1 MRETTHVTALGDLW
15 TLCITPLAG
24 ATPLWAQWS
33 FPPALVLPF
42 VAMLWIY
49 AAGAPER
56 GRRCAIAGFL
66 VMGLALFSPLCRL
79 AAGLVSA
86 HMIQLALISI
96 VAPALMAA
104 GGAHGAMAAGL
115 TRLTGRGAP
124 AFEAAQNRAIAP
136 AAIAYGAAIWA
147 WHAPPI
153 YAAALDNPAVH
164 AGVLMA
170 IVAVS
175 IWFFARAAARQRR
188 GAAIFALLVTMAH
201 TGFIGA
207 ILTFAPRPLYPGDP
221 ARLAEFGLSALGDQQ
236 LAGLI
241 MWAPA
246 GLLYLVAALALAI
259 SMIEADVRAAP
270 AAPHGS
276 PRPT

>member
-1 MRETTHVTALGDLW
+1 MTETTHVTALGDLW

-42 VAMLWIY
+42 VAMLWLY
-49 AAGAPER
+49 GAGAPER
-56 GRRCAIAGFL
+56 GRRCALAGFL
-66 VMGLALFSPLCRL
+66 VLGLALFSPLCRL

-96 VAPALMAA
+96 VAPALMSA
-104 GGAHGAMAAGL
+104 GGAHGVMAAGL
-115 TRLTGRGAP
+115 ARLTGRGAP
-124 AFEAAQNRAIAP
+124 ARGATQDRAIAP
-136 AAIAYGAAIWA
+136 AAVVYGAAIWA

-153 YAAALDNPAVH
+153 YEASLANPAIH
-164 AGVLMA
+164 AGVFLA

-175 IWFFARAAARQRR
+175 IWFFARAAAPQRR

-221 ARLAEFGLSALGDQQ
+221 ARLAEFGLSAMGDQQ

-246 GLLYLVAALALAI
+246 GLLYLVAALALAV
-259 SMIEADVRAAP
+259 SMIEADGRATQ
-270 AAPHGS
+270 AARRGS